1 MKVMQIGEL
10 ARKTSCTVQTIRL
23 YERSGLLKL
32 PSRSARNYRVYD
44 SVALERLVFI
54 RQCRTLGIS
63 IKEIAT
69 LLHRKETPDESCNEV
84 NQLIAKHLLK
94 VQEKICELQGLQITL
109 EQLSNECSGRSTIQ
123 TCGIFSKLEST

>member
-1 MKVMQIGEL
+1 LKVMQIGEL

-32 PSRSARNYRVYD
+32 PSRSAGNYRVYD
-44 SVALERLVFI
+44 SEALERLVFI
-54 RQCRTLGIS
+54 RQCRALGIS

-69 LLHRKETPDESCNEV
+69 LLHRKETPEESCNEV

-94 VQEKICELQGLQITL
+94 VQEKICELQRLQITL
-109 EQLSNECSGRSTIQ
+109 EQLSNECSGTSTIQ